1 MKFYKN
7 YKMYHYIKNISKKS
21 LAIAI
26 ISLCV
31 FTSCSKKVLEEK
43 PLDFLSP
50 DNAYLTEAG
59 ALQGITAIHAQVR
72 QVYYSFGTFGVM
84 NWATHGSDLG
94 YNGETPAAGGLY
106 LNSYEDMTPVWRNV
120 IDTWNYGYQIIQW
133 ANVLI
138 AKVETADSSS
148 FQGGVA
154 GKNVYIAE
162 ARFFRAW
169 IYRYLV
175 STYGDI
181 PLLKEPVQSAKADFT
196 RDPVAD
202 IHNLMVEDFKFAA
215 ANLPR
220 PGQEAAPGRITQG
233 PAWHYLAET
242 YLEMGKPDLALEACN
257 HVINDYGYALMTHR
271 FGTGLGN
278 DVFGSGDAFYDLF
291 HYGNYNLP
299 ENTEAMWVVQVEP
312 PPTIGGGQIAS
323 AYIFGPRYFDIGL
336 TPDGKKGFLGELF
349 NGLYTGYSDTL
360 GRPTANGRVTSLV
373 YYDIWLSDWNNDDRN
388 KEHNL
393 KRNFYYDNP
402 ESAYDGQKID
412 FSLYHPARPDPIAD
426 TCKII
431 FPIHIK
437 FTDPLHYFL
446 QPNRSGGGITHKDWY
461 ALRFAETLLLRAEA
475 YIDLNQ
481 PALAA
486 DDINKVRERS
496 EAKPVAPA
504 NVNIDYLLDERARE
518 LYGEEWRLI
527 ILRRTG
533 KLIERVKKYNDNPL
547 CPGAFI
553 KDYNIHWAIPQAQ
566 IDLNVGADFP
576 QNPGYN

>member
-1 MKFYKN
+1 MDQ
-7 YKMYHYIKNISKKS
+7 YIKNISKKC

-26 ISLCV
+26 IALCI
-31 FTSCSKKVLEEK
+31 FTSCSKKVLDEK

-50 DNAYLTEAG
+50 DNAYLTESG

-72 QVYYSFGTFGVM
+72 QVYYSFETYGVM

-94 YNGETPAAGGLY
+94 YNGEDPGPGNGY
-106 LNSYEDMTPVWRNV
+106 LNSYKDDLTPVARMV
-120 IDTWNYGYQIIQW
+120 VDTWNTGFQIIQW

-138 AKVETADSSS
+138 DKVQKADSNA
-148 FQGGVA
+148 FQGGNA

-169 IYRYLV
+169 EYRYLV

-196 RDPVAD
+196 RAPVAD
-202 IHNLMVEDFKFAA
+202 IQDLMVEDFKFASE
-215 ANLPR
+215 NLPR

-242 YLEMGKPDLALEACN
+242 YLEQGKPQLAVDAAT
-257 HVINDYGYALMTHR
+257 HVVNDYNYALMNHR

-278 DVFGSGDAFYDLF
+278 DVFKSGDAYYDLF
-291 HYGNYNLP
+291 HFGNYNLP

-312 PPTIGGGQIAS
+312 PPALGGGAIES
-323 AYIFGPRYFDIGL
+323 AYIFGPRYFNIGL
-336 TPDGKKGFLGELF
+336 TPDGYQAYRGELY
-349 NGLYTGYSDTL
+349 NGIYTGYSDTL
-360 GRPTANGRVTSLV
+360 GRPTANCRGTSLV
-373 YYDIWLSDWNNDDRN
+373 YYTIWLSDWNKDNRN
-388 KEHNL
+388 AEHNL
-393 KRNFYYDNP
+393 KRNFYFDNP
-402 ESAYDGQKID
+402 ASAYNGQKID
-412 FSLYHPARPDPIAD
+412 FSLYHPARPNPIDD
-426 TCKII
+426 TCRCL
-431 FPIHIK
+431 FPIHTK

-446 QPNRSGGGITHKDWY
+446 EPNRSGGGITHKDWY

-481 PALAA
+481 PGLAA
-486 DDINKVRERS
+486 ADINQIRQRS
-496 EAKPVAPA
+496 NATPVSSGE
-504 NVNIDYLLDERARE
+504 VNIDYLLDERARE

-533 KLIERVKKYNDNPL
+533 KLIERVLKYMDNPL
-547 CPGAFI
+547 CPGGFI
-553 KDYNIHWAIPQAQ
+553 DQHNFRWPIPQAQ
-566 IDLNVGADFP
+566 IDLNVDATFS
-576 QNPGYN
+576 QNPGY

>member
-1 MKFYKN
+1 MH
-7 YKMYHYIKNISKKS
+7 HYIKNIGKKW

-26 ISLCV
+26 TTLCV
-31 FTSCSKKVLEEK
+31 FTSCSKKVLDEK

-94 YNGETPAAGGLY
+94 YNGEVPGPGSGY
-106 LNSYEDMTPVWRNV
+106 LNSYKDDLTPVARMV
-120 IDTWNYGYQIIQW
+120 VDTWNYGFQIIQW

-138 AKVETADSSS
+138 DKVEKADESA
-148 FQGGVA
+148 FQGGMA

-196 RDPVAD
+196 RAPVAD
-202 IHNLMVEDFKFAA
+202 ILDLMVEDFKFAA
-215 ANLPR
+215 ANLPGR
-220 PGQEAAPGRITQG
+220 GQETAPGRITQG

-242 YLEMGKPDLALEACN
+242 YLEQGKPQLAVDAAT

-278 DVFGSGDAFYDLF
+278 DIFGAGDPYYDLF
-291 HYGNYNLP
+291 HFGNYSLA
-299 ENTEAMWVVQVEP
+299 ENTESMWVVQVEP
-312 PPTIGGGQIAS
+312 PPTTGGGQIAS

-336 TPDGKKGFLGELF
+336 TPDGKKGFLGELY
-349 NGLYTGYSDTL
+349 NGIYTGYSDTL
-360 GRPTANGRVTSLV
+360 GRPTANCRGTSLV
-373 YYDIWLSDWNNDDRN
+373 YYSIWQSDWNKDNRN
-388 KEHNL
+388 AEYNL
-393 KRNFYYDNP
+393 KRNFYFDNP
-402 ESAYDGQKID
+402 ASAYDGQKID
-412 FSLYHPARPDPIAD
+412 FSLYNPARPNPIAD

-437 FTDPLHYFL
+437 FADPLHYFL

-475 YIDLNQ
+475 YVDLNQ
-481 PALAA
+481 PDLAA
-486 DDINKVRERS
+486 ADINKVRERS
-496 EAKPVAPA
+496 NATPVSAA
-504 NVNIDYLLDERARE
+504 DVNIDYVLDERARE

-527 ILRRTG
+527 ALRRTG
-533 KLIERVKKYNDNPL
+533 KLIERVLKYNDNPL
-547 CPGAFI
+547 CPGAYIDQHNFR
-553 KDYNIHWAIPQAQ
+553 WPIPQAQ

>member
-1 MKFYKN
+1 MEHN
-7 YKMYHYIKNISKKS
+7 IKNIGKKC
-21 LAIAI
+21 LAIAVVM
-26 ISLCV
+26 LCL
-31 FTSCSKKVLEEK
+31 FPSCSKKVLDEK

-59 ALQGITAIHAQVR
+59 ALQGITAIHSQVR

-94 YNGETPAAGGLY
+94 YNGETPGAGGLY

-120 IDTWNYGYQIIQW
+120 IDTWNYGFQIIQW

-138 AKVETADSSS
+138 DKVQKADSSA

-169 IYRYLV
+169 LYRYLV
-175 STYGDI
+175 STYGEI
-181 PLLKEPVQSAKADFT
+181 PLLKEPVQTAKADFT
-196 RDPVAD
+196 RDPIAD
-202 IHNLMVEDFKFAA
+202 IHDLMVEDFTFAA

-220 PGQEAAPGRITQG
+220 PGQEVAPGRITQG

-242 YLEMGKPDLALEACN
+242 YLEMDKPDLALDACN

-278 DVFGSGDAFYDLF
+278 DIFGSGDAYYDLF
-291 HYGNYNLP
+291 HFGNHNLS

-312 PPTIGGGQIAS
+312 PPTVGGGQIAS

-336 TPDGKKGFLGELF
+336 TPDGKKGFRGELF
-349 NGLYTGYSDTL
+349 NGIYTGYSDTL
-360 GRPTANGRVTSLV
+360 GRPTANGRGTSLV
-373 YYDIWLSDWNNDDRN
+373 YYTIWQSDWNNDDRN

-402 ESAYDGQKID
+402 ESAYHGKKID
-412 FSLYHPARPDPIAD
+412 FSLYNPARPDPIAD

-446 QPNRSGGGITHKDWY
+446 DPSRSGGGITHKDWY

-481 PALAA
+481 PDLAA
-486 DDINKVRERS
+486 ADINKVRERS
-496 EAKPVAPA
+496 EANPVAA
-504 NVNIDYLLDERARE
+504 ADVDMDYLLDERARE

-553 KDYNIHWAIPQAQ
+553 KDYNVRWAIPQAQ
-566 IDLNVGADFP
+566 IDLNVGAEFP